1 MSIFISYSRKDQDYV
16 NKLVEALRKQELP
29 WWLDNKID
37 YGDQWTKEIK
47 ENLKKCQVFLLV
59 MSPSSE
65 ESDWV
70 QRELIFAQQLKKPI
84 FPLLLAGERWFEV
97 GDIQMTDVQGGELPP
112 DIFFNKVRSKLNNK
126 TVQLTA
132 EQTFISNNITL
143 NSQIS
148 PNIQTSKLSIEGGEE
163 GEGEGE
169 GGEEGE
175 GEGGGEGG
183 EGEGEGLI
191 FSWKVVTVLFLC
203 FGVEGF
209 YMANISAPLWLWQ
222 VFLTMGISGIVF
234 IVSLLNL
241 AVNSLPMSGLNSL
254 LMVVSIY
261 SYIFWFLTAD
271 IWEIWHLTD
280 KFGTPNFASFTTI
293 QSFTFVCI
301 LVFTFICIL
310 IKEFVLTVIAG
321 SSVYILAFLARN
333 FSNQIFIYLL
343 LIAIALAGLASGL
356 ELVQLLKNT
365 L

>member
-1 MSIFISYSRKDQDYV
+1 
-16 NKLVEALRKQELP
+16 
-29 WWLDNKID
+29 
-37 YGDQWTKEIK
+37 
-47 ENLKKCQVFLLV
+47 
-59 MSPSSE
+59 
-65 ESDWV
+65 
-70 QRELIFAQQLKKPI
+70 
-84 FPLLLAGERWFEV
+84 
-97 GDIQMTDVQGGELPP
+97 
-112 DIFFNKVRSKLNNK
+112 
-126 TVQLTA
+126 
-132 EQTFISNNITL
+132 
-143 NSQIS
+143 
-148 PNIQTSKLSIEGGEE
+148 
-163 GEGEGE
+163 
-169 GGEEGE
+169 
-175 GEGGGEGG
+175 
-183 EGEGEGLI
+183 
-191 FSWKVVTVLFLC
+191 
-203 FGVEGF
+203 
-209 YMANISAPLWLWQ
+209 MANISAPLWLWQ